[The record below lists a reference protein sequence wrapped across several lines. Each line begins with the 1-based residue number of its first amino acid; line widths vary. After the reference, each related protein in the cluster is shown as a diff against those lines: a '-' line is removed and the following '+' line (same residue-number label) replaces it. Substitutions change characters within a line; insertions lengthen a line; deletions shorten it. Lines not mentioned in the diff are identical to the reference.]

1 MIPASLSPV
10 ALIIT
15 ITRIDTAL
23 PAIAGSMVDDRF
35 AAGNRI
41 P

>member
-1 MIPASLSPV
+1 MIPASHSWV
-10 ALIIT
+10 ALTIT
-15 ITRIDTAL
+15 ITRIDTTL